1 MTRRCWLAAASGA
14 PDVEQVRGLWRA
26 ARAAGEPRWYLD
38 LIARIGRQAAEVEGG
53 GHGVDAAG
61 PAVASVIKAAGNR

>member
-1 MTRRCWLAAASGA
+1 MIRRCWLAAASGA

-38 LIARIGRQAAEVEGG
+38 LIARIGRQT
-53 GHGVDAAG
+53 AAG
-61 PAVASVIKAAGNR
+61 PSRDGS